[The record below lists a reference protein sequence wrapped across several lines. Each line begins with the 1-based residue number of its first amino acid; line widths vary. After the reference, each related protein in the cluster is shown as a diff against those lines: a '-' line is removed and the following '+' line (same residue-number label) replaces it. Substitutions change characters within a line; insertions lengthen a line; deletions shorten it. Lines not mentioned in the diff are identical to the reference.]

1 MYICPSFIYSY
12 FTSMS
17 QHPEILKQL
26 KEGSYKAFN
35 SLYEQYFD
43 LLYGFIF
50 GLTRSHEQTKELVQ
64 EAFIKVW
71 INRQKIDPDLSFK
84 AWLFKMAQNQLKDQ
98 LKKQFNN
105 PIFEDYLIHCSDE
118 QLSVNEQDS
127 FDFEAFNQSLAKA
140 KEKLSPRQ
148 VQIFELAKEQGL
160 SATEVADKLQIS
172 EQSVYNYLHQALG
185 ILRKEMSTFY
195 TLFFMFFLHS

>member
-1 MYICPSFIYSY
+1 MN
-12 FTSMS
+12 
-17 QHPEILKQL
+17 QHPEILRQL

-50 GLTRSHEQTKELVQ
+50 GLTRSHEQTRELVQ

-71 INRQKIDPDLSFK
+71 INRQKIDLNLSFK

-118 QLSVNEQDS
+118 QLSLNEQDS
-127 FDFEAFNQSLAKA
+127 FDFEAFNHSLTKA

-148 VQIFELAKEQGL
+148 VQIFELTKEQGL
-160 SATEVADKLQIS
+160 SATEVADRLQIS
-172 EQSVYNYLHQALG
+172 EQSVYNYLHQALS
-185 ILRKEMSTFY
+185 ILRKEMSAFY
-195 TLFFMFFLHS
+195 TLFLMFFLHS

>member
-1 MYICPSFIYSY
+1 MN
-12 FTSMS
+12 
-17 QHPEILKQL
+17 QHPEILRQL

-50 GLTRSHEQTKELVQ
+50 GLTRSHEQTRELVQ

-71 INRQKIDPDLSFK
+71 INRQKIDLNLSFK

-118 QLSVNEQDS
+118 QLSLNEQDS
-127 FDFEAFNQSLAKA
+127 FDFEAFNHSLTKA

-148 VQIFELAKEQGL
+148 VQIFELTKEQGL
-160 SATEVADKLQIS
+160 SATDRLQIS
-172 EQSVYNYLHQALG
+172 EQSVYNYLHQALS
-185 ILRKEMSTFY
+185 ILRKEMSAFY
-195 TLFFMFFLHS
+195 TLFLMFFLHS